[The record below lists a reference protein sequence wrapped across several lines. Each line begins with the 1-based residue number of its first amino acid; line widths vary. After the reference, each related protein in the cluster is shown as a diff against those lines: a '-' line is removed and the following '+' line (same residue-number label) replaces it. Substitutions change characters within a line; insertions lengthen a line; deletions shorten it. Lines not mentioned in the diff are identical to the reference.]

1 MKAAQKLLSLR
12 HSEIFESFSP
22 VELARLL
29 GILEALEL
37 PKHHMIFSPGVPSEA
52 IYFIEKGRV
61 RLTRLSPEGKT
72 VILALLGPG
81 DLIGEAAWETGEHDS
96 YAETL
101 EDSRIYQ
108 IDRESF
114 TALIRENPEFGLR
127 LIQIIGVRLKQAQ
140 ARIEDLVFRQVPSR
154 VARLLLSLAE
164 SHGKVTPN
172 GIRVEFP
179 LTHQEIADLVGSSRV
194 TVTQILN
201 KFRTSHWIE
210 IESKRVTIHNLDALE
225 DMVGFTGSSSS
236 PSTRQ

>member
-1 MKAAQKLLSLR
+1 MKAAPKLFTLR
-12 HSEIFESFSP
+12 QSDLFESFSA
-22 VELARLL
+22 VELGRLL
-29 GILEALEL
+29 GILEELEL
-37 PKHHMIFSPGVPSEA
+37 PKHHVIFSPGAPSEA

-81 DLIGEAAWETGEHDS
+81 DLIGEAAWESGEHDS

-101 EDSRIYQ
+101 EESRIYQ
-108 IDRESF
+108 ISRDAF
-114 TALIRENPEFGLR
+114 QNFIRENPEFGLR
-127 LIQIIGVRLKQAQ
+127 LIQILGIRLKQAQ

-201 KFRTSHWIE
+201 RFRSSQWIE
-210 IESKRVTIHNLDALE
+210 IESKRVTIHNLNALE
-225 DMVGFTGSSSS
+225 EMV
-236 PSTRQ
+236 RQP

>member
-1 MKAAQKLLSLR
+1 MGYVHMKAAQKLFSLR
-12 HSEIFESFSP
+12 HSEIFESFNP
-22 VELARLL
+22 VELGRLL
-29 GILEALEL
+29 GILEELEL
-37 PKHHMIFSPGVPSEA
+37 PKHHIIFSPGTPSEA

-108 IDRESF
+108 IGREAF
-114 TALIRENPEFGLR
+114 QAFVRENPEFGLR
-127 LIQIIGVRLKQAQ
+127 LIQIIGIRLKQAQ

-201 KFRTSHWIE
+201 KFRSSNWIE
-210 IESKRVTIHNLDALE
+210 IESKRVTIHNMDALE
-225 DMVGFTGSSSS
+225 DMVKQ
-236 PSTRQ
+236 P

>member
-81 DLIGEAAWETGEHDS
+81 DLIGE
-96 YAETL
+96 
-101 EDSRIYQ
+101 
-108 IDRESF
+108 
-114 TALIRENPEFGLR
+114 
-127 LIQIIGVRLKQAQ
+127 VRL
-140 ARIEDLVFRQVPSR
+140 
-154 VARLLLSLAE
+154 
-164 SHGKVTPN
+164 GN
-172 GIRVEFP
+172 GR
-179 LTHQEIADLVGSSRV
+179 A
-194 TVTQILN
+194 
-201 KFRTSHWIE
+201 
-210 IESKRVTIHNLDALE
+210 
-225 DMVGFTGSSSS
+225 
-236 PSTRQ
+236 

>member
-1 MKAAQKLLSLR
+1 MKAAPKLFSIKQ
-12 HSEIFESFSP
+12 SEIFDSFNP

-29 GILEALEL
+29 GFLEELEL
-37 PKHHMIFSPGVPSEA
+37 PKHHMLFTPGTPSEA

-61 RLTRLSPEGKT
+61 RVTRLSTEGKT

-81 DLIGEAAWETGEHDS
+81 DMIGEAAWETGEHDS

-101 EDSRIYQ
+101 EDSKIYQ
-108 IDRESF
+108 IGREAFQSF
-114 TALIRENPEFGLR
+114 IRENPEFGIR
-127 LIQIIGVRLKQAQ
+127 FIQIIGARLKQAQ

-164 SHGKVTPN
+164 SHGKVTPK

-201 KFRTSHWIE
+201 RFRSSHWIE
-210 IESKRVTIHNLDALE
+210 IESKRVTIHDLTALE
-225 DMVGFTGSSSS
+225 DIVK
-236 PSTRQ
+236 QV